1 MASTTVFPQHYG
13 IVVCLSQL
21 QCKGVCTAL
30 LLRPWRVAAIASFM
44 PYVSIQCRV
53 ITYLI
58 SPCSDLLMVETIEY
72 DMLIC
77 GSGLAGLRAAI
88 AAAKTAPSLK
98 IAIVSKLQ
106 VMRSHSVSAEGGTA
120 AVIFEDEGDT
130 IESHV
135 YDTVKGSDFLADQD
149 VAERLCVE
157 MPREIHQ
164 LDHWGM
170 PWSRRKDGR
179 IDQRNFGGYSFPRA
193 TFASDKVGFFE
204 MQTLYDTCQ
213 KFDNISYLNEWF
225 ATSIVHDGKKFVG
238 ITAIEIGSGT
248 FYSIKAKSLVIATGG
263 AGRMYSFSTYALSS
277 TPDGLD
283 MGLRAGMA
291 LKDMEFVQF
300 HPTGI
305 LPSGILITEG
315 ARGEGGYLLNNRGE
329 RFMKRYAASK
339 MELAP
344 RDIVSRSV
352 MTEIKEGRGFK
363 HETGVECM
371 KLDLRHIGDERIKE
385 KLGGIREISIKF
397 SGVDPAA
404 DLLDIRPVCH
414 YMMGGLHTNIDGATE
429 IQGVWAAGE
438 AACNSVHGSN
448 RLGANSTSECIVWGR
463 ITGEQAARYALE
475 QSSASRPPWP
485 HHLVAAE
492 EKRIYDEIFRG
503 GGHVNPYEI
512 RQKLTDTLNEKAYV
526 YRSGQSLVEGLRI
539 IRDLRKQAWKHVDDK
554 ASEYNTNFV
563 NVMEIDSMFRV
574 AEIVLVGAI
583 NRKESRGAHARIDYP
598 KRDDENF
605 LHHTLAYYDLEGPI
619 MKTHPVTIT
628 KYKPVERKY

>member
-1 MASTTVFPQHYG
+1 MVD
-13 IVVCLSQL
+13 
-21 QCKGVCTAL
+21 
-30 LLRPWRVAAIASFM
+30 
-44 PYVSIQCRV
+44 SIEFD
-53 ITYLI
+53 LI
-58 SPCSDLLMVETIEY
+58 
-72 DMLIC
+72 IC

-88 AAAKTAPSLK
+88 AAAKKGPNLK
-98 IAIVSKLQ
+98 IGIVSKLQ

-120 AVIFEDEGDT
+120 AVLFEDEGDT
-130 IESHV
+130 IESHI

-157 MPREIHQ
+157 MPKEIHQ

-170 PWSRRKDGR
+170 PWSRREDGK

-193 TFASDKVGFFE
+193 TYASDKVGFFE

-213 KFDNISYLNEWF
+213 KFENIEYLNEWF
-225 ATSIVHDGKKFVG
+225 ATSIIHDGKKFMG
-238 ITAIEIGSGT
+238 LTAIELSSGT
-248 FYSIKAKSLVIATGG
+248 FYTIKGKALIIATGG
-263 AGRMYSFSTYALSS
+263 AGRLYSFSTYALSS

-315 ARGEGGYLLNNRGE
+315 ARGEGGYLLNNKGE
-329 RFMKRYAASK
+329 RFMKNYAAGK

-344 RDIVSRSV
+344 RDIVSRSI
-352 MTEIKEGRGFK
+352 MTEIQEGRGFK
-363 HETGVECM
+363 HETGVDCM
-371 KLDLRHIGDERIKE
+371 KLDIRHLGDEKIKE

-397 SGVDPAA
+397 SGIDPAK

-414 YMMGGLHTNIDGATE
+414 YMMGGLHTDIDGATE

-448 RLGANSTSECIVWGR
+448 RLGANSTSECIVWGK
-463 ITGEQAARYALE
+463 ITGEQAVDYIQKNTQFNE
-475 QSSASRPPWP
+475 WP
-485 HHLVAAE
+485 DDLVVAE
-492 EKRIYDEIFRG
+492 EKRIYDGIFRG
-503 GGHVNPYEI
+503 NGDVNPYEI
-512 RQKLTDTLNEKAYV
+512 RQELTDTMNEKAYV
-526 YRSGQSLVEGLRI
+526 YKNETDLVAGLKK
-539 IRDLRKQAWKHVDDK
+539 IRELKTKTWKHVDDK
-554 ASEYNTNFV
+554 AKEYNTNFA
-563 NVMEIDSMFRV
+563 NVMELDSMFRV
-574 AEIVLVGAI
+574 AEIVLLGAI
-583 NRKESRGAHARIDYP
+583 NRKESRGAHARTDYP
-598 KRDDENF
+598 KRDDVNF
-605 LHHTLAYYDLEGPI
+605 LHHTLAYYDPNEPI

>member
-1 MASTTVFPQHYG
+1 MVD
-13 IVVCLSQL
+13 
-21 QCKGVCTAL
+21 
-30 LLRPWRVAAIASFM
+30 
-44 PYVSIQCRV
+44 SIEFD
-53 ITYLI
+53 LI
-58 SPCSDLLMVETIEY
+58 
-72 DMLIC
+72 IC

-88 AAAKTAPSLK
+88 AAAKKGPHLK
-98 IAIVSKLQ
+98 IGVVSKVQ

-120 AVIFEDEGDT
+120 AVLFEDEGDT

-157 MPREIHQ
+157 MPKEVHQ

-170 PWSRRKDGR
+170 PWSRRPDGR

-193 TFASDKVGFFE
+193 TYASDKVGFFE

-213 KFDNISYLNEWF
+213 KFENIEYLNEWF
-225 ATSIVHDGKKFVG
+225 ATSIIHDGKQFMG
-238 ITAIEIGSGT
+238 LTAIELSSGT
-248 FYSIKAKSLVIATGG
+248 FYTIKGKALIIATGG
-263 AGRMYSFSTYALSS
+263 AGRLYSFSTYALSS

-315 ARGEGGYLLNNRGE
+315 ARGEGGYLLNSKGE
-329 RFMKRYAASK
+329 RFMKTYAESK

-344 RDIVSRSV
+344 RDIVSRSI
-352 MTEIKEGRGFK
+352 MTEIQEGRGFK
-363 HETGVECM
+363 HETGVDCM
-371 KLDLRHIGDERIKE
+371 KLDLRHLGDEKIKE

-397 SGVDPAA
+397 SGIDPSK

-414 YMMGGLHTNIDGATE
+414 YMMGGLHTDIDGATE

-448 RLGANSTSECIVWGR
+448 RLGANSTSECIVWGK
-463 ITGEQAARYALE
+463 ITGEQAVDYIQKKS
-475 QSSASRPPWP
+475 QSNPWP

-492 EKRIYDEIFRG
+492 EKRIYDGIFRG
-503 GGHVNPYEI
+503 NGSVNPYEI
-512 RQKLTDTLNEKAYV
+512 RQQLTDTMNEKAYV
-526 YRSGQSLVEGLRI
+526 YKNETDLVAGLKK
-539 IRDLRKQAWKHVDDK
+539 IRELKTQTWKHVDDK
-554 ASEYNTNFV
+554 AKEYNTNFS
-563 NVMEIDSMFRV
+563 NVMELDSMFRV
-574 AEIVLVGAI
+574 AEIVLLGAI
-583 NRKESRGAHARIDYP
+583 NRKESRGAHARTDYP
-598 KRDDENF
+598 KRDDANF
-605 LHHTLAYYDLEGPI
+605 LHHTLAYYDPNEPI

-628 KYKPVERKY
+628 KYQPVERKY